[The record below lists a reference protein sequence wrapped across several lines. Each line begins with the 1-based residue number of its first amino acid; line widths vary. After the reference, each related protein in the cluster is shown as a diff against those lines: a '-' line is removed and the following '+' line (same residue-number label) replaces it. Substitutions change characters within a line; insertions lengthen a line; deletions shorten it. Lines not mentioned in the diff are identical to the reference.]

1 MRIRKAYKS
10 ADKSIVMQICF
21 EIDEITRR
29 VSVFYDKFKS
39 LWFCENKPFGFE
51 IHDARLGGLIMRLN
65 SCKERLKAYADGKI
79 EKIDELEEEIIPY
92 RENPTLY
99 FNIYRR
105 LISVSDI

>member
-1 MRIRKAYKS
+1 
-10 ADKSIVMQICF
+10 MQICF